1 MPKPRPVK
9 VYSHSNTFLPWFV
22 LDAIGERPWVR
33 QAPLY
38 VTAHTKKD
46 ALALCESAGIYRP
59 DLRVEDVV
67 NHPSTD
73 GRALSAAG
81 LLDEPGAVYAFM
93 WQHIPGSPV
102 VRVLGRGVAV
112 VAATWQD
119 APVPPDAPKWQRGE
133 RIVVPVRADA
143 E

>member
-46 ALALCESAGIYRP
+46 ALAAM
-59 DLRVEDVV
+59 RVRRYL
-67 NHPSTD
+67 P
-73 GRALSAAG
+73 A
-81 LLDEPGAVYAFM
+81 
-93 WQHIPGSPV
+93 
-102 VRVLGRGVAV
+102 
-112 VAATWQD
+112 
-119 APVPPDAPKWQRGE
+119 
-133 RIVVPVRADA
+133 
-143 E
+143 